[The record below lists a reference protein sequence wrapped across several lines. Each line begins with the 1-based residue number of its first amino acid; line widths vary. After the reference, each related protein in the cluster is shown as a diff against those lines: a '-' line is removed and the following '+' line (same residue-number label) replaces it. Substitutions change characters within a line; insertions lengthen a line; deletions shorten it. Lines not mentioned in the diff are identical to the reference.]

1 MGFQKAKREQ
11 VYVKILLTSPSG
23 GGKSYSA
30 LKIATGLFGKCGG
43 AGIAYIGT
51 EGSRDKYYA
60 NEFDYDLMQLDS
72 YSVGSYMDAIDEA
85 VDGGYKVLIIDS
97 ITPEWQWLNDQH
109 SKAAGN
115 SFQNW
120 APLKAKHKQFMDKIL
135 LSDIHVIACARG
147 KAEWV
152 VEDSE
157 TGKKV
162 PKKVGMGAD
171 QDKNISFDYT
181 VSFQLDQATHN
192 ATADKDNT
200 HLFDEI
206 RVLSEKDGELLYDWA
221 NSGEK
226 PAPKAASKPSAAE
239 KVDIDENEELIGTM
253 KKAWSGLSTKAKTP
267 IKKKLKELGVS
278 SFDELMDLPTEQIKE
293 LSDLFKASDDDDDED

>member
-1 MGFQKAKREQ
+1 
-11 VYVKILLTSPSG
+11 
-23 GGKSYSA
+23 
-30 LKIATGLFGKCGG
+30 
-43 AGIAYIGT
+43 
-51 EGSRDKYYA
+51 
-60 NEFDYDLMQLDS
+60 
-72 YSVGSYMDAIDEA
+72 
-85 VDGGYKVLIIDS
+85 
-97 ITPEWQWLNDQH
+97 
-109 SKAAGN
+109 
-115 SFQNW
+115 
-120 APLKAKHKQFMDKIL
+120 MDKIL
-135 LSDIHVIACARG
+135 LSDAHIIACARG

-152 VEDSE
+152 VEDSD

-226 PAPKAASKPSAAE
+226 PTPKAASKPSAAE

-278 SFDELMDLPTEQIKE
+278 SFDELMDLPTEQINE